1 MPRIATTLL
10 ALLAALLICVPAAS
24 AATPLVLERD
34 TTYAERA
41 TGPLAWDMARLDMPE
56 ARPAVILLHGGGW
69 WRGERA
75 DLVVARPLAQALARA
90 GFVAIVPE
98 YRLACGTADAPR
110 RAFGIDFTG
119 GAPRCGAT
127 MADQV
132 KDVHEAIRRV
142 RADAKRLRVDPDRIA
157 LMGVSAGGHL
167 ALLSALRGGEDVE
180 VRTVVNISGPPTT
193 GFIRMQSPRPT
204 LPIRT
209 IRASFTNAVGCHPTS
224 CPGRWAAAD
233 PLLQLRSAKR
243 SFDVLGIVGRTETQV
258 PFAVMRSFDRRA
270 DRLGWR
276 SDVLAGRGGCHGA
289 GCLQRPAIGWGRQR
303 VLARTL
309 LFLRSSLR

>member
-1 MPRIATTLL
+1 MIGRAAILLFLAIVAAL
-10 ALLAALLICVPAAS
+10 ALAAPAAG
-24 AATPLVLERD
+24 AAPGLVLERD
-34 TTYAERA
+34 VTYVERA
-41 TGPLAWDMARLDMPE
+41 SGPLAWDMARLDVPE
-56 ARPAVILLHGGGW
+56 VRPAVVLLHGGGW

-90 GFVAIVPE
+90 GFVVVVPE

-119 GAPRCGAT
+119 GAARCGAT

-132 KDVHEAIRRV
+132 ADVHEVIRRV
-142 RADAKRLRVDPDRIA
+142 KADATRLRVDPDRIA

-167 ALLSALRGGEDVE
+167 ALLAALRGTDVA
-180 VRTVVNISGPPTT
+180 VHTVVNVSGPPTT

-204 LPIRT
+204 IPIRT
-209 IRASFTNAVGCHPTS
+209 IRASFTNAVGCHPTT

-233 PLLQLRSAKR
+233 PMLQLRSAR
-243 SFDVLGIVGRTETQV
+243 RRFDVLGIVGATETQV
-258 PFAVMRSFDRRA
+258 PLSSMRLFDRRA

-276 SDVLAGRGGCHGA
+276 SDVLVGQGGCHGA
-289 GCLQRPAIGWGRQR
+289 GCLQQPAIGWRQR
-303 VLARTL
+303 VLARAI